1 MGCNF
6 VKKSTMNHFLIFL
19 LLFATSGLSAQTTI
33 SGKVQDNKGK
43 PIEGANVFL
52 EGTYDG
58 SISREDGSFSFQTN
72 EVGLKKLVISYVSF
86 ETISIEMNVYKMQ
99 DLTLIMREDVSALD
113 AVMITAGTF
122 EAGDKA
128 RNSVLKPLDIVTTA
142 GAAGDIVAALQTL
155 PGTQTVGESGRLFV
169 RGGEAGETQTF
180 IDGIRVA
187 QPYGASVQNIPTRG
201 RFSPFLFSGM
211 SFSTGG
217 YSAEYGDALSSVLL
231 LNTKDEADQNQTEIS
246 LMTVGLGLGH
256 TIKGDNNDLTINAA
270 YINLKPY
277 QAIVPELIDW
287 NKPYQALSG
296 EGVYTHRYA
305 KGILKGYA
313 AFDVSEFDLN
323 RESMQQENT
332 QRIDLKN
339 NNFYANTSYK
349 SYWNN
354 NWQFFNG
361 LSYGFGTNEINIDH
375 ANVKNDEHSLHIK
388 SKVSRRFSNRFRVSS
403 GADVFYTRFDE
414 NFTEADFN
422 LNSGYESVI
431 AAFYTEADVFFSK
444 NFAAKVG
451 VRLNYNE
458 LLDELRLSPRVSL
471 AYKTGEH
478 SQFALAYGMFSQAPQ
493 QDYLKFNT
501 DLNTEK
507 AAHYI
512 LNYQYSH
519 NRRTLRVEGYYKDYS
534 DLVQFDSEIPVFNSA
549 FSNGGSGYATG
560 LDVFW
565 RDSKT
570 IRNTEYWLSYSYIDT
585 ERLYKNFPVQATPN
599 FVANHTASIVVKRWI
614 QDWRSQLGLSHT
626 FHTGRPFDNPNQP
639 GFMTGKTRDYHS
651 MGFNWA
657 YLISPQKILYFSVS
671 NVLGNQNVFG
681 YDYAQTP
688 GENGAFNR
696 RAITPTADRFFF
708 IGFFWT
714 LSDDKN
720 SNQLK
725 NL

>member
-1 MGCNF
+1 
-6 VKKSTMNHFLIFL
+6 MNHFLLFI
-19 LLFATSGLSAQTTI
+19 LLFTFIGLSAQTTI
-33 SGKVQDNKGK
+33 SGTVQDNKAK
-43 PIEGANVFL
+43 PIDGANVFL
-52 EGTYDG
+52 EGTFDG
-58 SISREDGSFSFQTN
+58 SISKADGSFSFQTN
-72 EVGLKKLVISYVSF
+72 EIGNQKLIVSFLSF
-86 ETISIEMNVYKMQ
+86 ETFTVSAEVSEMNQLRIV
-99 DLTLIMREDVSALD
+99 LREDVSALD
-113 AVMITAGTF
+113 AVVITAGTF

-187 QPYGASVQNIPTRG
+187 QPYGASAQNIPTRG

-231 LNTKDEADQNQTEIS
+231 LNTKDEAAQNQTEIS
-246 LMTVGLGLGH
+246 FMTVGLGLGR
-256 TIKGDNNDLTINAA
+256 TIKGENSDLTLNAT
-270 YINLKPY
+270 YINLEPY
-277 QAIVPELIDW
+277 QAVVPELINW
-287 NKPYQALSG
+287 TKPYQALAG
-296 EGVYTHRYA
+296 EGVYTHRYS
-305 KGILKGYA
+305 KGILKAYA
-313 AFDVSEFDLN
+313 AFDATEFDLD
-323 RESMQQENT
+323 RESIHLENL

-339 NNFYANTSYK
+339 TNFYSNTSYK

-354 NWQFFNG
+354 DWQFFNG
-361 LSYGFGTNEINIDH
+361 MSYGYSTNEIKIDE
-375 ANVKNDEHSLHIK
+375 ANVKNDEHALHIK
-388 SKVSRRFSNRFRVSS
+388 SKASRRFSNRFRVSS

-414 NFTEADFN
+414 SFTEADFTF
-422 LNSGYESVI
+422 NSGYESVI
-431 AAFYTEADVFFSK
+431 AALYSEADIFFSK

-451 VRLNYNE
+451 ARLNYNE
-458 LLDELRLSPRVSL
+458 LLDEIRLSPRVSL

-478 SQFALAYGMFSQAPQ
+478 SQFALAYGMFSQSPQ
-493 QDYLKFNT
+493 QDYLKFNQ
-501 DLNTEK
+501 DFNTEK

-519 NRRTLRVEGYYKDYS
+519 NRRTLRVEGYYKDYE
-534 DLVQFDSEIPVFNSA
+534 DLIQYDTEIPVFNSQ

-570 IRNTEYWLSYSYIDT
+570 IRNTEYWISYSFIDT
-585 ERLYKNFPVQATPN
+585 ERLYKNFPEQATPN

-626 FHTGRPFDNPNQP
+626 FHTGRPFDNPNKSR
-639 GFMTGKTRDYHS
+639 FMTEKTRDYHS

-657 YLISPQKILYFSVS
+657 YLISQQKILYFSVS
-671 NVLGNQNVFG
+671 NVLGNKNVFG
-681 YDYAQTP
+681 YEYAQSP
-688 GENGAFNR
+688 GENGVFNR

-714 LSDDKN
+714 ISDDKK
-720 SNQLK
+720 SNQLE

>member
-1 MGCNF
+1 M
-6 VKKSTMNHFLIFL
+6 SHYILLFL
-19 LLFATSGLSAQTTI
+19 LLTFSGLSAQTTI
-33 SGKVQDNKGK
+33 YGTVLDNRGK

-58 SISREDGSFSFQTN
+58 SISREDGSFSFQTL
-72 EVGLKKLVISYVSF
+72 ETGTQKLIASYLSF
-86 ETISIEMNVYKMQ
+86 ETFSLSKEVAEMNNMKIV
-99 DLTLIMREDVSALD
+99 LREDISALD
-113 AVMITAGTF
+113 TVMITAGTF
-122 EAGDKA
+122 EAGDKG

-155 PGTQTVGESGRLFV
+155 PGAQTVGESGRLFV

-187 QPYGASVQNIPTRG
+187 QPYGATFGNIPTRG

-231 LNTKDEADQNQTEIS
+231 LNTKDEALQNQTEIS
-246 LMTVGLGLGH
+246 LMTVGLSLGH
-256 TIKGDNNDLTINAA
+256 TLKGEKNDFTFNAA
-270 YINLKPY
+270 YINLEPY
-277 QAIVPELIDW
+277 QAVVPQLVNW
-287 NKPYQALSG
+287 NKPYQSFSG
-296 EGVYTHRYA
+296 ESVYTHRFDN
-305 KGILKGYA
+305 GILKAYA
-313 AFDVSEFDLN
+313 AFDVSDFDFN
-323 RESMQQENT
+323 RESINLENA
-332 QRIDLKN
+332 QRIDLVN
-339 NNFYANTSYK
+339 QNLYANTSYK
-349 SYWNN
+349 SHWNN

-361 LSYGFGTNEINIDH
+361 MSFGYGSNTIAIDE
-375 ANVKNDEHSLHIK
+375 ATVKNNEHALHLK
-388 SKVSRRFSNRFRVSS
+388 SKMVKRFSNRFRVSG
-403 GADVFYTRFDE
+403 GADVFFTQFDE
-414 NFTEADFN
+414 RYAEDTMVFISD
-422 LNSGYESVI
+422 YESLNGAV
-431 AAFYTEADVFFSK
+431 YTEADVFFSK

-451 VRLNYNE
+451 VRFNYNQI
-458 LLDELRLSPRVSL
+458 LDESRLSPRVSL

-478 SQFALAYGMFSQAPQ
+478 SQFALAYGLFSQSPQ
-493 QDYLKFNT
+493 QDYLKYQT
-501 DLNTEK
+501 DFTTEK

-512 LNYQYSH
+512 FNYQYSH
-519 NRRTLRVEGYYKDYS
+519 NRRTLRAEGYYKDYK
-534 DLVQFDSEIPVFNSA
+534 DLVQYDTEMPVFNSQ
-549 FSNGGSGYATG
+549 FSNSGYGYATG
-560 LDVFW
+560 LDIFW

-570 IRNTEYWLSYSYIDT
+570 FRNTEYWVSYSFIDT
-585 ERLYKNFPVQATPN
+585 ERLYKNFPELVTPH
-599 FVANHTASIVVKRWI
+599 FVANHTASAVVKYWV

-657 YLISPQKILYFSVS
+657 YLMSPQKILYFSVS

-681 YDYAQTP
+681 YEYAQTP
-688 GENGAFNR
+688 NAVGIFER

-714 LSDDKN
+714 LSDDKK

>member
-1 MGCNF
+1 MRYNYL
-6 VKKSTMNHFLIFL
+6 V
-19 LLFATSGLSAQTTI
+19 LLFFISNLISAQTTI
-33 SGKVQDNKGK
+33 SGTVQDNKGK
-43 PIEGANVFL
+43 PISGANVFL
-52 EGTYDG
+52 EGTFDG
-58 SISREDGSFSFQTN
+58 SISSEDGNFSFQTS
-72 EVGLKKLVISYVSF
+72 ETEAQKLIVSYLSF
-86 ETISIEMNVYKMQ
+86 ETFTISAEVSTMKHLKIV
-99 DLTLIMREDVSALD
+99 LREDLSALD

-142 GAAGDIVAALQTL
+142 GTAGDIVAALQTL

-187 QPYGASVQNIPTRG
+187 QPYGATTGNIPTRG
-201 RFSPFLFSGM
+201 RFSPFLFSGI

-231 LNTKDEADQNQTEIS
+231 LNTKDEAAQNQTEIS
-246 LMTVGLGLGH
+246 LMTVGLALGH
-256 TIKGDNNDLTINAA
+256 TIKGDNNDLTLNAA
-270 YINLKPY
+270 YINLEPY
-277 QAIVPELIDW
+277 QAVVPELIDW
-287 NKPYQALSG
+287 NKPFQSISG
-296 EGVYTHRYA
+296 EGVYTHRYS
-305 KGILKGYA
+305 KGILKVYA
-313 AFDVSEFDLN
+313 AFDVSEFDFN
-323 RESMQQENT
+323 RENINLPEP
-332 QRIDLKN
+332 QRIDLQN

-361 LSYGFGTNEINIDH
+361 LSYGFGTNDINIDN
-375 ANVKNDEHSLHIK
+375 ANVKNDEHAMHIK
-388 SKVSRRFSNRFRVSS
+388 SKVSRRFSNRLRVGS
-403 GADVFYTRFDE
+403 GADIFYTRFGESFTEE
-414 NFTEADFN
+414 NFTF
-422 LNSGYESVI
+422 NSGYESLT
-431 AAFYTEADVFFSK
+431 AALYTEADIFFSK
-444 NFAAKVG
+444 NFAAKAG

-458 LLDELRLSPRVSL
+458 LLDEIRLSPRISL

-478 SQFALAYGMFSQAPQ
+478 SQFALAYGMFSQLPNS
-493 QDYLKFNT
+493 DYLKYNT
-501 DLNTEK
+501 SFNTEK

-519 NRRTLRVEGYYKDYS
+519 NRRTLRIEGYYKDYK
-534 DLVQFDSEIPVFNSA
+534 DLVRYNTDQPVFDSDFDNQG
-549 FSNGGSGYATG
+549 FGYATG

-570 IRNTEYWLSYSYIDT
+570 FRNTEYWVSYSFIDT
-585 ERLYKNFPVQATPN
+585 ERLYRNFPVAATPG
-599 FVANHTASIVVKRWI
+599 FVANHTASVVVKRWI

-651 MGFNWA
+651 LGFNWA
-657 YLISPQKILYFSVS
+657 YLLSAQKILYFSVS

-681 YDYAQTP
+681 YEYAQTP
-688 GENGAFNR
+688 ADNGIFNR
-696 RAITPTADRFFF
+696 RAVTPTADRFFF

-714 LSDDKN
+714 ISDDRK
-720 SNQLK
+720 SNQLEQ
-725 NL
+725 L

>member
-1 MGCNF
+1 MSSNF
-6 VKKSTMNHFLIFL
+6 VEKSTMRYFL
-19 LLFATSGLSAQTTI
+19 LLFLLLTLSGLTAQTTI
-33 SGKVQDNKGK
+33 SGTVQDNKGK

-52 EGTYDG
+52 EGTFDG
-58 SISREDGSFSFQTN
+58 SISREDGSFSFQTV
-72 EVGLKKLVISYVSF
+72 ETGTQKLIVSFLSF
-86 ETISIEMNVYKMQ
+86 ETFMVSKVVSEMNHLKIV
-99 DLTLIMREDVSALD
+99 LREDVSALD

-142 GAAGDIVAALQTL
+142 GSAGDIVAALQTL

-180 IDGIRVA
+180 VDGIRVA

-201 RFSPFLFSGM
+201 RFSPFLFSGI

-231 LNTKDEADQNQTEIS
+231 LNTKDEAVQNQTEIS

-256 TIKGDNNDLTINAA
+256 TLKGENNDLTLNVA
-270 YINLKPY
+270 YINLEPY
-277 QAIVPELIDW
+277 QAVVPQQLNW
-287 NKPYQALSG
+287 NKPFQSLSG
-296 EGVYTHRYA
+296 EGVYTHRYS

-313 AFDVSEFDLN
+313 AFDASKFDFN
-323 RESMQQENT
+323 RESINLENL

-339 NNFYANTSYK
+339 NNFYTNTSYK
-349 SYWNN
+349 TYWNN
-354 NWQFFNG
+354 DWQLFNG
-361 LSYGFGTNEINIDH
+361 LSYGYGTNTINIDN
-375 ANVKNDEHSLHIK
+375 ANVRNEEHSLHIK
-388 SKVSRRFSNRFRVSS
+388 SKVSRRFSNRVRVSG
-403 GADVFYTRFDE
+403 GADIFMTHFDE
-414 NFTEADFN
+414 SFTEEEVTF
-422 LNSGYESVI
+422 NSGYESLI
-431 AAFYTEADVFFSK
+431 TALYTEADIFFSK
-444 NFAAKVG
+444 SFAAKAG

-458 LLDELRLSPRVSL
+458 QLDEIRLSPRVSL

-478 SQFALAYGMFSQAPQ
+478 SQFALAYGLFSQVPQ
-493 QDYLKFNT
+493 QDYLKFTT
-501 DLNTEK
+501 DLITEK

-534 DLVQFDSEIPVFNSA
+534 DLVQFNSEVPIFNSQ
-549 FSNGGSGYATG
+549 FSNGGSGYAKG

-570 IRNTEYWLSYSYIDT
+570 IRNTEYWLSYSFIDT
-585 ERLYKNFPVQATPN
+585 ERLYKNFPEQVTPN
-599 FVANHTASIVVKRWI
+599 FVANHTASIVIKRWI

-626 FHTGRPFDNPNQP
+626 FHTGRPFNNPNEP
-639 GFMTGKTRDYHS
+639 EFMTGKTRDYHS

-657 YLISPQKILYFSVS
+657 YLLSNQKILYFSVS
-671 NVLGNQNVFG
+671 NVLGNQNIFG
-681 YDYAQTP
+681 YEYAQTP
-688 GENGAFNR
+688 GENGVINR
-696 RAITPTADRFFF
+696 RAINPTADRFFF

-714 LSDDKN
+714 LSDDKK
-720 SNQLK
+720 SNQLE